1 VTPGACQ
8 TAGSGDTAC
17 AVPWTDD
24 ARADAKTRLLE
35 FVTGTPD
42 GANLPYIVRTVFG
55 RDTDMSGA
63 DGQLARRF
71 FKSHPELFKT
81 HRRDGYTWVYPRRA
95 AFHLNRRKHRA
106 KTPDGDGATG
116 NAAETGPDFAKDR
129 ARAMLS
135 KVSTLGSDSLGA
147 DMLGELGTE
156 LASVADTWNVFER
169 VRGSGPE
176 YLCLP
181 YRNRFN
187 SPSRASDL
195 RASWR
200 RAWRRAR
207 RQYDDAVVV
216 TLTTDPKR
224 HDSIADA
231 TDSLIENKNRL
242 SSWLAYDPESGPSRP
257 GFRPSNLYVLEFT
270 DSGIPHLHVVY
281 FGVQWLTTQAALS
294 RYWGDSRGQGDVVDV
309 RRLSKRGG
317 EFVMPTN
324 ALPDDPDANGKRT
337 ARSYLGKSLRSLSTV
352 AGMDPEGVADAAS
365 AQRSGDQRDTD
376 DALWKVAL
384 YWALERRFFGG
395 SPELTHDDVD
405 GDDSGDGNDLPHVTV
420 WRYVGTARYDDI
432 PGYIREN
439 AWFIGPGIGPPPPS
453 ELSGTE

>member
-1 VTPGACQ
+1 MTPGACQ

-17 AVPWTDD
+17 SVPWTDD
-24 ARADAKTRLLE
+24 ARADVKTRLLE

-42 GANLPYIVRTVFG
+42 GANLPHIVRTVFG
-55 RDTDMSGA
+55 RDTDMAGSDA
-63 DGQLARRF
+63 QLARRF
-71 FKSHPELFKT
+71 FESHPELFKT
-81 HRRDGYTWVYPRRA
+81 TQRDGYTWVYPRRA

-106 KTPDGDGATG
+106 KTADGDGTMG

-135 KVSTLGSDSLGA
+135 KVSELGSDSLRA

-195 RASWR
+195 WATWR
-200 RAWRRAR
+200 RAWGRAR

-216 TLTTDPKR
+216 TLTTDPKL
-224 HDSIADA
+224 HASIADA

-257 GFRPSNLYVLEFT
+257 GFRPSNLSVLEFT

-281 FGVQWLTTQAALS
+281 FGVQWLTTQEALS
-294 RYWGDSRGQGDVVDV
+294 DYWDRRGQGRVVDV
-309 RRLSKRGG
+309 RQLEKHRGR
-317 EFVMPTN
+317 FVMPTD
-324 ALPDDPDANGKRT
+324 ALPDDPDTDGKRS
-337 ARSYLGKSLRSLSTV
+337 ARLYLGKALRSLSTV
-352 AGMDPEGVADAAS
+352 AGMDPEDVTNAAS
-365 AQRSGDQRDTD
+365 ARRSGDPQDTD

-384 YWALERRFFGG
+384 YWALERRFFNG
-395 SPELTHDDVD
+395 SPELTNDDSD
-405 GDDSGDGNDLPHVTV
+405 GDDGDSLPHVRCY
-420 WRYVGTARYDDI
+420 RYVGTARYDDL
-432 PGYIREN
+432 PGDIRDR
-439 AWFIGPGIGPPPPS
+439 AMFVLPGKGRPPPF
-453 ELSGTE
+453 EASGTD

>member
-1 VTPGACQ
+1 
-8 TAGSGDTAC
+8 
-17 AVPWTDD
+17 
-24 ARADAKTRLLE
+24 
-35 FVTGTPD
+35 
-42 GANLPYIVRTVFG
+42 
-55 RDTDMSGA
+55 
-63 DGQLARRF
+63 
-71 FKSHPELFKT
+71 
-81 HRRDGYTWVYPRRA
+81 
-95 AFHLNRRKHRA
+95 
-106 KTPDGDGATG
+106 
-116 NAAETGPDFAKDR
+116 
-129 ARAMLS
+129 MLS
-135 KVSTLGSDSLGA
+135 KVSTLGSDSLRA

-281 FGVQWLTTQAALS
+281 FGVRWLTPQWNIAD
-294 RYWGDSRGQGDVVDV
+294 YWDDRGQGRVVDV

-317 EFVMPTN
+317 EFVMPTD
-324 ALPDDPDANGKRT
+324 ALPDDPDADGKRT

-352 AGMDPEGVADAAS
+352 AGMAPEDVGEAAS
-365 AQRSGDQRDTD
+365 ARRSRDPRDTD

-395 SPELTHDDVD
+395 SPELTNDDPD
-405 GDDSGDGNDLPHVTV
+405 GDDDADSLPHVRYY
-420 WRYVGTARYDDI
+420 RYVGTARYNDLPGDI
-432 PGYIREN
+432 RDRAEFVLPGKGR
-439 AWFIGPGIGPPPPS
+439 PPPA
-453 ELSGTE
+453 EASGTG

>member
-1 VTPGACQ
+1 MTPGACQ

-55 RDTDMSGA
+55 RDTDMAGSDA
-63 DGQLARRF
+63 QLARRF
-71 FKSHPELFKT
+71 FESHPELFKT

-135 KVSTLGSDSLGA
+135 KVSTLGSDSLRA

-281 FGVQWLTTQAALS
+281 FGVRWLTPQWNIAD
-294 RYWGDSRGQGDVVDV
+294 YWDDRGQGRVVDV

-317 EFVMPTN
+317 EFVMPTD
-324 ALPDDPDANGKRT
+324 ALPDDPDADGKRT

-352 AGMDPEGVADAAS
+352 AGMAPEDVGEAAS
-365 AQRSGDQRDTD
+365 ARRSRDPRDTD

-395 SPELTHDDVD
+395 SPELTNDDPD
-405 GDDSGDGNDLPHVTV
+405 GDDDADSLPHVRYY
-420 WRYVGTARYDDI
+420 RYVGTARYNDLPGDI
-432 PGYIREN
+432 RDRAEFVLPGKGR
-439 AWFIGPGIGPPPPS
+439 PPPA
-453 ELSGTE
+453 EASGTG